1 MWQTVSDF
9 FVYLIHQLCLYDNSD
24 SPRTGK
30 NPSGSGITNNYNSTG
45 EHFCATPTLHGPV
58 INPINTNYHHNQQ
71 QQLHHP
77 GGGPGPGPGPGK
89 YLTAAAANDDTLY
102 SYSRSILSQRLD
114 DRSSVNL
121 GPPGPGGR
129 RRSSSIHGAGSISG
143 VSRIG
148 GGGGAA
154 IINDRDNLDISGVAN
169 NLRGPG
175 SGTSSRGSASNIVQA
190 QIERMFNDVAKEHGD
205 GPAAAAAAPSV
216 NGQTFQV
223 RCLGS
228 LPLKDKVTSLV
239 GLQEPLW
246 QLYLSGAGHGVS
258 CLFFL
263 L

>member
-30 NPSGSGITNNYNSTG
+30 NPSGS
-45 EHFCATPTLHGPV
+45 
-58 INPINTNYHHNQQ
+58 
-71 QQLHHP
+71 
-77 GGGPGPGPGPGK
+77 
-89 YLTAAAANDDTLY
+89 AAAANDDTLY

-148 GGGGAA
+148 GSGGAA

-258 CLFFL
+258 CLFFFL
-263 L
+263 FLMEIEFEYHRQEMITLVVYQNIILDKRLETKC